1 MSSYL
6 SRLKQMEN
14 EKFSACTPDIQP
26 SKPSKA
32 PFEPFE
38 GSYLGDISQN
48 YFVNEDEQTVAKVAT
63 VAVANPWEGE
73 TEEAAN
79 DSRQQR
85 VEDMLESNPE
95 LKYAVVVDDTNTD
108 PVTVTVG
115 IRKIAG
121 FDLEIPRKNYDG
133 LALLQV
139 IEQHAEETG
148 NTYASTEGRKRSLLP
163 DDGSTE

>member
-14 EKFSACTPDIQP
+14 EKFSACAPDIQP

-38 GSYLGDISQN
+38 GSSQEDISKN
-48 YFVNEDEQTVAKVAT
+48 FFENEGEQTVAKVAP

-73 TEEAAN
+73 IEEAAN
-79 DSRQQR
+79 DTRQQR
-85 VEDMLESNPE
+85 VEDMLTANPE

-115 IRKIAG
+115 IRKIAV
-121 FDLEIPRKNYDG
+121 FDLEIPQKNYDG
-133 LALLQV
+133 LSLLQV
-139 IEQHAEETG
+139 IEQYAEESG
-148 NTYASTEGRKRSLLP
+148 KKEDARGKAGVQNKQ
-163 DDGSTE
+163 

>member
-14 EKFSACTPDIQP
+14 EKFSACAPDIQP

-38 GSYLGDISQN
+38 GSSQEDISKN
-48 YFVNEDEQTVAKVAT
+48 LFVNEGEQTVARVAT
-63 VAVANPWEGE
+63 VSVANPGEGE

-79 DSRQQR
+79 DTRQQR
-85 VEDMLESNPE
+85 VEEMLTANPE
-95 LKYAVVVDDTNTD
+95 LKYAVVVDDTNAD

-115 IRKIAG
+115 IRKIAV
-121 FDLEIPRKNYDG
+121 FDLEIPRQSYNG
-133 LALLQV
+133 MALLQI
-139 IEQHAEETG
+139 IEQYAEESG
-148 NTYASTEGRKRSLLP
+148 VRECGMGKAAGVHNKQ
-163 DDGSTE
+163 

>member
-14 EKFSACTPDIQP
+14 EKFSTCTPDIQP

-38 GSYLGDISQN
+38 GTSQGDISEN
-48 YFVNEDEQTVAKVAT
+48 LFVNEGERTVAKVAA

-73 TEEAAN
+73 IEEAA
-79 DSRQQR
+79 DDTRQER
-85 VEDMLESNPE
+85 VEDMLTNNPE
-95 LKYAVVVDDTNTD
+95 LKYAVLVDDATTD

-115 IRKIAG
+115 IRRIAV
-121 FDLEIPRKNYDG
+121 FNLEIPRKNYDG

-139 IEQHAEETG
+139 IEQYTTET
-148 NTYASTEGRKRSLLP
+148 
-163 DDGSTE
+163 